1 MQGDRKA
8 LRMLT
13 PKGLGKG
20 LLAEETD
27 GSVKTKHEVNNAKKS
42 PGRMGRGFLLKG
54 THQIGKFA
62 VHQIL
67 NPQKNSFTGGVTA
80 EIKAIN
86 EWEGTCLSGRTP
98 FHSASA

>member
-8 LRMLT
+8 LGMLT
-13 PKGLGKG
+13 PKGLGKE

-62 VHQIL
+62 VHQ
-67 NPQKNSFTGGVTA
+67 NAEPSEKQFHWRCNSRNQRD
-80 EIKAIN
+80 K
-86 EWEGTCLSGRTP
+86 
-98 FHSASA
+98 